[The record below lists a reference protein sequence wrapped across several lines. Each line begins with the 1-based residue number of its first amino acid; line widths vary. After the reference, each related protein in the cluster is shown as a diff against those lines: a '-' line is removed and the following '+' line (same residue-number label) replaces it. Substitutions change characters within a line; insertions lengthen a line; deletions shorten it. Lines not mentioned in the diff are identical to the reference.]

1 MPVAF
6 TMRKLIPILLLAALG
21 CSAEDRK
28 TTVGEAG
35 NDAVDIYATP
45 LIDKDAIK
53 DALGAE
59 LPEGIIAV
67 KVRVV
72 PKGEDPLSISRDD
85 FEIISHRDGQR
96 SGPFVP
102 SQIAGSATM
111 VIRTTNGGGGLYSG
125 NPNGPVW
132 GGIPGV
138 GGRPRQMGG
147 DGGAMGNG
155 ASAETETKATQT
167 DDVKAKNNPLLAILQ
182 DKMFLDKETKEP
194 VSGLL
199 YFPLDGKVKLK
210 DLELIYKGPAGRLIV
225 PFTPVK

>member
-1 MPVAF
+1 MPGTL
-6 TMRKLIPILLLAALG
+6 TMRKLIPFLLFATLV
-21 CSAEDRK
+21 CTAENRK

-35 NDAVDIYATP
+35 NDTVDIYATP

-53 DALGAE
+53 NALGAE

-72 PKGEDPLSISRDD
+72 PKGEDSLNISRDD
-85 FEIISHRDGQR
+85 FELISHRDGQR

-102 SQIAGSATM
+102 SQIAGGATL
-111 VIRTTNGGGGLYSG
+111 VVRTGAAGGGMYSG

-132 GGIPGV
+132 GGIPGI

-147 DGGAMGNG
+147 NGGAVGNG

-167 DDVKAKNNPLLAILQ
+167 EDAKAKDNPLLAILQ
-182 DKMFLDKETKEP
+182 DKMFMDKDTKEP

-225 PFTPVK
+225 PFAPVK